1 MLLKRETSH
10 HVRAQ
15 GLATLLRLCKL
26 MPDNIAT
33 HHKLIL
39 LAKQYLNDTSHLVKQ
54 KALDV
59 LGELLPVGQQTEASL
74 QTTVRL
80 ISDYAQSQDARVRST
95 AFNTLIVLHGRGLK
109 LQASLYDETCE
120 ALKDDYEIVR
130 RAALQLIY
138 LLAKSYPDHPAKL
151 ADSDEELRLV
161 DDAFGKICN
170 AVNDLSMRVRTQAAQ
185 LLGSLT
191 LVSPKFLHQTLDKK
205 LFSNMRKK
213 RSAHERAW
221 ESVTSGEW
229 SSGKKWADDAPQEM
243 LDAHQINLI
252 SSGSCGAFVHGL
264 EDEFLE
270 VRSASVD
277 SICSLSLNNPQF
289 ANLAL
294 DFLVDMFNDEIE
306 DVRIKAIDSLT
317 KISRHTVLREDQLET
332 ILGALEDVSMDVREG
347 LHRMLASC
355 SLSTKGCL
363 QMCVESLLDNLKKYP
378 QDKKST
384 WRCMQRIGSRHP
396 ELTLPLVPELLS
408 IHPFFDTAEADVED
422 PAYICI
428 LMLVFNAAQHCPT
441 MLQLFEE
448 TTVKH
453 YGYLRDTM
461 PQLVPPLK
469 LGALMTTELATLPSS
484 TPQFLTTL
492 LSRLEG
498 APNARVHMEL
508 LLAAERDLNR
518 LATIDDSV
526 SGAAQFTALY
536 ITSQLLMSKVLAD
549 KMWCSNAA
557 NALQGNSIKN
567 SIIQLLQHCFKL
579 QHLFTGLRSADKA
592 TVKQFKL
599 KTLALQLVHVVRASN
614 HSALALCQ
622 HFLAQGEHRLHS
634 SDTCSVFSGVSLQ
647 DCCGRYIQ
655 YNFFP
660 YHLEIFVNPVS
671 LDHQLSPFQL
681 LHWSWSSATG
691 ALSRRQLKLSSQLL
705 LSGSGSGRHLPPP
718 LPRTGARPTL
728 ILGLGPPLA
737 FWLCCGASSSDDD
750 SYKLGVGARWKL
762 PLGLGLPCPDVD
774 GYGSKSGSA
783 SVSSTLSLSPSKD
796 ELLLLVVSS

>member
-1 MLLKRETSH
+1 MWSIINENTNRSSSKTNLIGRILDSTGTPVDEPFVKANVFNDYFVSLGEKLNAKTSMAQDLLSNKLSEEDVAVAVKKLVEYYQQQTESFVKIKILSIFGDIGSEQGADIQNIIDETLMLLKRETSH

-579 QHLFTGLRSADKA
+579 VYVILRA
-592 TVKQFKL
+592 V
-599 KTLALQLVHVVRASN
+599 
-614 HSALALCQ
+614 
-622 HFLAQGEHRLHS
+622 
-634 SDTCSVFSGVSLQ
+634 
-647 DCCGRYIQ
+647 
-655 YNFFP
+655 
-660 YHLEIFVNPVS
+660 
-671 LDHQLSPFQL
+671 
-681 LHWSWSSATG
+681 
-691 ALSRRQLKLSSQLL
+691 
-705 LSGSGSGRHLPPP
+705 
-718 LPRTGARPTL
+718 
-728 ILGLGPPLA
+728 
-737 FWLCCGASSSDDD
+737 
-750 SYKLGVGARWKL
+750 
-762 PLGLGLPCPDVD
+762 
-774 GYGSKSGSA
+774 
-783 SVSSTLSLSPSKD
+783 
-796 ELLLLVVSS
+796 